1 MMRLL
6 LVVEETGWFYA
17 IHASVSEMDDTGRTR
32 PVMVQDTTHAKGA
45 EDGYEGLIE
54 AAKAILFA

>member
-17 IHASVSEMDDTGRTR
+17 IHASVSECDDTGQKR
-32 PVMVQDTTHAKGA
+32 PIMVQDTTHAKSA
-45 EDGYEGLIE
+45 ADGYEGLLE
-54 AAKAILFA
+54 AVKAVLFA